1 MSSQLLISRILRV
14 SLAFLIAVV
23 ITSVVLVVNAII
35 IAIVSPISMYM
46 ISFRLVLVILY
57 DSVPTMRIA
66 LMIMPSSVGYPVAI
80 RSPSP

>member
-1 MSSQLLISRILRV
+1 VSSQLLISRILRV

-57 DSVPTMRIA
+57 DSVPTIGIA
-66 LMIMPSSVGYPVAI
+66 PMIMPSSVGYPVAI

>member
-57 DSVPTMRIA
+57 DSVPTIGIA
-66 LMIMPSSVGYPVAI
+66 PMIMPSSVGYPVAI